1 MKKEERFI
9 QSLQENIEY
18 CVGKNAED
26 NFDIIDDAND
36 NDIWFHLNN
45 APSTH
50 IIACIDPNRKYDKK
64 QMKQIV
70 TQGALLCKQNSKKKS
85 DKNVEI
91 IYAKIKDIEKTD
103 IIGSVNVNNKKIII
117 I

>member
-1 MKKEERFI
+1 MTVEERFI
-9 QSLQENIEY
+9 QSLQETVEY
-18 CVGKNAED
+18 CIGKNAED
-26 NFDIIDDAND
+26 NFELIDEANE

-50 IIACIDPNRKYDKK
+50 IIACIDENRKYDKK
-64 QMKQIV
+64 QMKQII
-70 TQGALLCKQNSKKKS
+70 TQGAVLCKQKSNKKS

-103 IIGSVNVNNKKIII
+103 TMGTVNVNNKKIII